1 MTSATQLIRRR
12 RARKARRGAARSRT
26 RLWTN
31 LAIVLLLLIV
41 GVPLASFFGV
51 AAYVYT
57 QAIRGMPT
65 PAQTTF
71 ISAAIGPTRLYDRT
85 GNTLLYT
92 VQDPLG
98 DDRTWVSLA
107 DLPSYVA
114 DATLLV
120 EDHDFLGTGGFDFT
134 RALGRLWRNILFGPI
149 EADATLTGRLVRNVM
164 LPQRETV
171 TAGRR
176 NREIALVA
184 EVNRLYAPSEV
195 LEWHLNTNY
204 YGGEAYGIEAAAQ
217 VYFGKSARDL
227 TLAEAA
233 LLASI
238 PTAPQ
243 FNPIDDLNAARGR
256 QADTLRRMA
265 AAGLITETAYG
276 DAVRAIVG
284 IQENAGGAPEVAPDF
299 AIYARRQAE
308 HILDTLELDGGRMVA
323 REGLRITTTLDLDLY
338 LQSECALR
346 VHLEALAGVAED
358 NPRAMDNAPCLTA
371 DLIPP
376 GLAETGG
383 ANPPDF
389 GSVVVMDVPTG
400 EVLAMIGAANRALYQ
415 PGPTL
420 YPFVYFEGFRES
432 QQGKLYTPAAMVLD
446 IPQSFPGA
454 VEGLIYQPANLDNRY
469 SGPLT
474 AREAA
479 AIGLLPPAVEIANN
493 HGLSNI
499 LRSARNL
506 GLNSPTEGLY
516 DLALLDHGGSAA
528 LLDVAYAY
536 SVLSTMG
543 DIHGI
548 PAEPR
553 GVGYR
558 TRDPVAVLRIQ
569 SADGAVLWEYS
580 ALETRV
586 NVFSDARELGYLVND
601 VLADVDVRN
610 QKFGAA
616 NPLNPGRPA
625 AVVNGLTSD
634 RLDNW
639 TVGYTPQRVVGVH
652 LGRSDNRPMSLPDYG
667 LGGAA
672 AVWNAL
678 LKYSHQR
685 DSLPALE
692 WERPPG
698 IVELNVCSISG
709 LLPHE
714 GCETRRDIFFDALA
728 PKQIDTSWQLIE
740 VNNRNNRRATANT
753 PPEFREQ
760 RAYFVPPPSAR
771 DWWESNGQPLPP
783 DETEIDFMTSS
794 GSGDLDC
801 SWDIVSPRP
810 LSFVRGVVD
819 IRGTITCV
827 TLDSFQLSYGADVNP
842 QAWNLIGTTQT
853 VVPPDGILGRW
864 DTGGLDG
871 IYTVE
876 LAVVRIG
883 NQRSQTRIQV
893 FVDNAA
899 PTLVLTA
906 GEAGKVYRWPE
917 EQIVPLL
924 AQVEDNF
931 SVTRVEF
938 YRNGELI
945 FTDTEAPFEYDYF
958 ITRTGNETFSAVAHD
973 SAGNQN
979 QSLDVPV
986 EIAR

>member
-12 RARKARRGAARSRT
+12 RARKARRSAVRSRT
-26 RLWTN
+26 RMWTN
-31 LAIVLLLLIV
+31 LGIVALLLVI

-98 DDRTWVSLA
+98 DDRQWVSLA
-107 DLPSYVA
+107 DLPPYVA

-120 EDHDFLGTGGFDFT
+120 EDPDYLQTGGFDLT
-134 RALGRLWRNILFGPI
+134 GALGRLWRNILFGPI
-149 EADATLTGRLVRNVM
+149 EADATLAGRLVRNVM

-184 EVNRLYAPSEV
+184 EVNRLYTPSEV

-217 VYFGKSARDL
+217 VYLGKSARDL

-233 LLASI
+233 MLASI

-243 FNPIDDLNAARGR
+243 FNPIDDENAARGR
-256 QADTLRRMA
+256 QADTLRRLA

-276 DAVRAIVG
+276 DAVRAFVT
-284 IQENAGGAPEVAPDF
+284 IQANVGGAPEVAPDF

-308 HILDTLELDGGRMVA
+308 HILDSLDLDGGRMVA

-338 LQSECALR
+338 YQSECALR
-346 VHLEALAGVAED
+346 VHLETLAAGVAEE
-358 NPRAMDNAPCLTA
+358 NPRALDNAPCLSA
-371 DLIPP
+371 GLIPP
-376 GLAETGG
+376 GLADAGG
-383 ANPPDF
+383 ANPPDM

-420 YPFVYFEGFRES
+420 YPFVYFEGFR
-432 QQGKLYTPAAMVLD
+432 QPQFTPAAMVLD

-493 HGLSNI
+493 YGLSDV

-506 GLNSPTEGLY
+506 GLNSPPEGLY
-516 DLALLDHGGSAA
+516 DLALLDHGGNAA
-528 LLDVAYAY
+528 LLDIAYAY

-548 PAEPR
+548 PVEPR
-553 GVGYR
+553 GVFYR
-558 TRDPVAVLRIQ
+558 TRDPAAVLRIQ
-569 SADGAVLWEYS
+569 SADGAVLWEY
-580 ALETRV
+580 AAPETRV
-586 NVFSDARELGYLVND
+586 NVFSDTRELGYLVND
-601 VLADVDVRN
+601 VLADSDVRS
-610 QKFGAA
+610 QKFGAD

-634 RLDNW
+634 RIDNW

-652 LGRSDNRPMSLPDYG
+652 LGRSDNRPLSLTGYG
-667 LGGAA
+667 MGGAA

-685 DSLPALE
+685 DGLPPLE
-692 WERPPG
+692 WERPPR

-714 GCETRRDIFFDALA
+714 GCETRRDVFFEPLA
-728 PKQIDTSWQLIE
+728 PKQTDTFWQLIE

-801 SWDIVSPRP
+801 NWDIVSPRP
-810 LSFVRGVVD
+810 LAFVRGVVE
-819 IRGTITCV
+819 IRGGITCA

-842 QAWNLIGTTQT
+842 QAWNLIGAAQT
-853 VVPPDGILGRW
+853 AAPPDGVFGRW
-864 DTGGLDG
+864 DTAGLDG
-871 IYTVE
+871 IYTLE

-917 EQIVPLL
+917 EQVVPLR

-931 SVTRVEF
+931 SVARVEF

-958 ITRTGNETFSAVAHD
+958 ITRTGNEVFSAVAHD

-979 QSLDVPV
+979 QSLDMPV